1 MIKIDYYDAALI
13 ASVIATLNK
22 GRRWEDGYFKNR

>member
-13 ASVIATLNK
+13 ASVIATF
-22 GRRWEDGYFKNR
+22 YFILKVSITD